1 MDGVLTK
8 TNKICSREQIT
19 SRYGENKKVISSTP
33 PYRKLHFRRHFRGR
47 TDFSLHKVR
56 FWVIFWPFLPKI
68 VKRWTRSNVG
78 RSLNIIKASSS

>member
-56 FWVIFWPFLPKI
+56 FWVIFWLFFAEN
-68 VKRWTRSNVG
+68 R
-78 RSLNIIKASSS
+78 